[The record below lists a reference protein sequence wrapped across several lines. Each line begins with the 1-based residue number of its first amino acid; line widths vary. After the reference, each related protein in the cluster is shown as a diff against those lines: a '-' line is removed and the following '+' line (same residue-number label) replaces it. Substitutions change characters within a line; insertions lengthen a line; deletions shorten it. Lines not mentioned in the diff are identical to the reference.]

1 MTKNAK
7 KMTTM
12 KEQFTSGLL
21 TLLALSL
28 IYLLILICH

>member
-1 MTKNAK
+1 MTKNTK

-21 TLLALSL
+21 TILALSF
-28 IYLLILICH
+28 IYFLILIYH

>member
-7 KMTTM
+7 KLTTM